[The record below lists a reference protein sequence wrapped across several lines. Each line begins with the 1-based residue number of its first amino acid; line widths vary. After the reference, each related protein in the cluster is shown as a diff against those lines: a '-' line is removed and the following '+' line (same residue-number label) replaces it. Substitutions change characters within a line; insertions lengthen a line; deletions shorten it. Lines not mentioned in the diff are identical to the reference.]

1 MGLAL
6 RCVVCMKN
14 GENYELLLICM
25 YAGVRRV
32 HNSYRHKLWTF
43 IFFILVSNSFLY
55 FILFGAFIFFLAF
68 LLRANCI
75 ELWGIVTNLS
85 YLPSY
90 RPLSQSFSTSNVIN
104 NGVRNCFLLL
114 LNYYFTF
121 DEKWA
126 SKVIV
131 FDTLHTAHS
140 SINSKT
146 PCECVRLYRRVDR
159 SNVYSNL

>member
-1 MGLAL
+1 MLYVWKTE
-6 RCVVCMKN
+6 RIMNYYWYVCTPEYVEYIIHIDTN
-14 GENYELLLICM
+14 CEL
-25 YAGVRRV
+25 
-32 HNSYRHKLWTF
+32 SF
-43 IFFILVSNSFLY
+43 FFILVSNSFLY

-114 LNYYFTF
+114 LYYYFIF

-131 FDTLHTAHS
+131 FDTLHSAHS

-146 PCECVRLYRRVDR
+146 PCVCVRVYRRVDR